1 MRGVNLDLGKL
12 LAQQEN
18 NITVGNT
25 TSNARG
31 DKLGR
36 AGRVMKSADE
46 IAREHYNRNNPNAV
60 KSASIKLDDAP
71 KATQVDEPMV
81 QDDWEEPQQPV
92 ETQQVEQPAPEQH
105 HESAPEQHHEPA
117 TDEEWVEDADGNFV
131 KPSEPEEAKDEQVS
145 KSNKR
150 KSNK

>member
-1 MRGVNLDLGKL
+1 MKSYKSMRGVNLDLGKL

-60 KSASIKLDDAP
+60 KSASIKLDDTP
-71 KATQVDEPMV
+71 KAAQVDEPMV
-81 QDDWEEPQQPV
+81 QDDWEEPQQSVP
-92 ETQQVEQPAPEQH
+92 QPAPEQH
-105 HESAPEQHHEPA
+105 HESA

-131 KPSEPEEAKDEQVS
+131 KPSEPEEAKDDQVS